1 MRRVALGMLLLA
13 GCAGPS
19 RGMKMDLSYQQEHSP
34 ADIVTYRSKPSAYDR
49 LVELCDDVG
58 HRLSGSKG
66 LERAVEWSVATMKAD
81 GHENV
86 RADAVKVP
94 KWVRGKESLTLVEPR
109 EMPMVML
116 GLGGSV
122 GTPPEGITA
131 EVVVVRDE
139 DGLKALGEG
148 ARGKI
153 VLFNYV
159 MPPYDPEKGT
169 QYGEFV
175 KYRSSGARLAAGVGA
190 VAALVRSV
198 TAKSLRTPHT
208 GAMNYGEAKVK
219 IPSAAITIE
228 DAEML
233 ARFQARGKK
242 AVVRLQMEAKD
253 EGLADSHNVIGELV
267 GREKPEEIV
276 IISGHLDSWD
286 VGSGA
291 HDDGAGCVIAMEA
304 LTTLRR
310 LNLRPRRTIRV
321 VLWTNEENGLGGA
334 KSYVE
339 RHKADLKNHVAAI
352 ESDSGGFRPLGF
364 TVETADPERLRGV
377 INRLKR
383 GLQPL
388 EEIGANNVKPG
399 GSGADV
405 GQLKP
410 HGVVCLGLEVDNS
423 IYFDTHHTPADTPDK
438 VNPRELARGVAT
450 MALAA
455 YHIAEHGWGE

>member
-1 MRRVALGMLLLA
+1 M
-13 GCAGPS
+13 
-19 RGMKMDLSYQQEHSP
+19 
-34 ADIVTYRSKPSAYDR
+34 
-49 LVELCDDVG
+49 
-58 HRLSGSKG
+58 
-66 LERAVEWSVATMKAD
+66 
-81 GHENV
+81 
-86 RADAVKVP
+86 
-94 KWVRGKESLTLVEPR
+94 
-109 EMPMVML
+109 
-116 GLGGSV
+116 
-122 GTPPEGITA
+122 
-131 EVVVVRDE
+131 
-139 DGLKALGEG
+139 
-148 ARGKI
+148 
-153 VLFNYV
+153 
-159 MPPYDPEKGT
+159 
-169 QYGEFV
+169 
-175 KYRSSGARLAAGVGA
+175 
-190 VAALVRSV
+190 
-198 TAKSLRTPHT
+198 
-208 GAMNYGEAKVK
+208 
-219 IPSAAITIE
+219 
-228 DAEML
+228 
-233 ARFQARGKK
+233 
-242 AVVRLQMEAKD
+242 
-253 EGLADSHNVIGELV
+253 
-267 GREKPEEIV
+267 

-291 HDDGAGCVIAMEA
+291 HDDAAGCVIAMEA

-388 EEIGANNVKPG
+388 EEFGSNNVKPG

-405 GQLKP
+405 GQLKA